1 MSRFWKILGIAGLV
15 GVAATGVVVAR
26 RRRAQNTYTP
36 DELRDRLHNRLAEV
50 RGTAGG
56 NGARGDEIAQ
66 PGAGGAG
73 AR

>member
-26 RRRAQNTYTP
+26 NRRAQNTYTP
-36 DELRDRLHNRLAEV
+36 DELRDRLHDRLDEV
-50 RGTAGG
+50 RSTAGG
-56 NGARGDEIAQ
+56 NGATGDASVQ